1 MANGQENLIPFTER
15 TEEEQREIAKQ
26 GGKASGE
33 ARRKKKKLREELEI
47 ILEMAD
53 SSDKTTQEKICLAL
67 IKKAS
72 EGDTK
77 AFEII
82 RDTIGQ
88 KPVENY
94 NVTETPRIL
103 DDIE

>member
-1 MANGQENLIPFTER
+1 MARNVLDNDKLNSNR
-15 TEEEQREIAKQ
+15 TPEQRKAIAKKA
-26 GGKASGE
+26 GIASGKA
-33 ARRKKKKLREELEI
+33 RQQRKQLREELEI
-47 ILEMAD
+47 LLAITD
-53 SSDKTTQEKICLAL
+53 SNKKTVQEKICFAL

-88 KPVENY
+88 KPIERIEK
-94 NVTETPRIL
+94 TERPVIQ
-103 DDIE
+103 DDI

>member
-1 MANGQENLIPFTER
+1 MANTSGLIPFTER
-15 TEEEQREIAKQ
+15 SPSELKELAKKGQRKSTEAK
-26 GGKASGE
+26 K
-33 ARRKKKKLREELEI
+33 RKKQLREELEI
-47 ILEMAD
+47 LLAIKD
-53 SSDKTTQEKICLAL
+53 SNKKTIQEKICFAL

-88 KPVENY
+88 KPIDVIQK
-94 NVTETPRIL
+94 TEVPIIK
-103 DDIE
+103 DDI

>member
-1 MANGQENLIPFTER
+1 MNQENLIPFDKLPEKK
-15 TEEEQREIAKQ
+15 QREIRSK

-33 ARRKKKKLREELEI
+33 VRRKKKQLRDELEVLLAI
-47 ILEMAD
+47 TD
-53 SSDKTTQEKICLAL
+53 NNDKTIQEKICFAL

-88 KPVENY
+88 KPIDVIQK
-94 NVTETPRIL
+94 TEIPIIK
-103 DDIE
+103 DDI

>member
-1 MANGQENLIPFTER
+1 MNENLKPFDKLTV
-15 TEEEQREIAKQ
+15 EEQRNLAVK
-26 GGKASGE
+26 GGKASVK
-33 ARRKKKKLREELEI
+33 ARQKKKLLRQELEI
-47 ILEMAD
+47 MLEMAD
-53 SSDKTTQEKICLAL
+53 NNNKTIQEKICFAL

-88 KPVENY
+88 KPIDVIQK
-94 NVTETPRIL
+94 TEVPIIK
-103 DDIE
+103 DDI

>member
-1 MANGQENLIPFTER
+1 MGKLENLKPFSKTENR
-15 TEEEQREIAKQ
+15 EETVKKARMGGIASGIAK
-26 GGKASGE
+26 
-33 ARRKKKKLREELEI
+33 RKKKQLKEELEI
-47 ILEMAD
+47 LLAITD
-53 SSDKTTQEKICLAL
+53 KNDKTVQEKICFAL

-88 KPVENY
+88 KPIERIEQ
-94 NVTETPRIL
+94 TEIPIIK
-103 DDIE
+103 DDV

>member
-1 MANGQENLIPFTER
+1 MAQIDLKPLNTR
-15 TEEEQREIAKQ
+15 TKEEQKKIATL
-26 GGKASGE
+26 GGVKSGE
-33 ARRKKKKLREELEI
+33 ARRKKKLLRQELEI
-47 ILEMAD
+47 LLDIT
-53 SSDKTTQEKICLAL
+53 DKNNKTIQEKICFAL

-88 KPVENY
+88 KPIERIEK
-94 NVTETPRIL
+94 TERPVIQ
-103 DDIE
+103 DDI

>member
-1 MANGQENLIPFTER
+1 MNKENLIPFTEL
-15 TEEEQREIAKQ
+15 TEKERREMAVK
-26 GGKASGE
+26 GGKASVK
-33 ARRKKKKLREELEI
+33 ARKKKKQLREELEI
-47 ILEMAD
+47 LLAITD
-53 SSDKTTQEKICLAL
+53 SNKKTIQEKICFAL

-88 KPVENY
+88 KPIDVIQK
-94 NVTETPRIL
+94 TEVPIIK
-103 DDIE
+103 DDI